1 MREITKELE
10 INMSQT
16 ESALLSFLESNG
28 GGGMNDTQIIEN
40 HPQDSRVKLT
50 DTVQSLTGRMGTGG
64 VTRQW

>member
-28 GGGMNDTQIIEN
+28 GGYDDNRRNDNPYAHKRSVQRHWQ
-40 HPQDSRVKLT
+40 HPRQYDS
-50 DTVQSLTGRMGTGG
+50 SLLGRGN
-64 VTRQW
+64 R